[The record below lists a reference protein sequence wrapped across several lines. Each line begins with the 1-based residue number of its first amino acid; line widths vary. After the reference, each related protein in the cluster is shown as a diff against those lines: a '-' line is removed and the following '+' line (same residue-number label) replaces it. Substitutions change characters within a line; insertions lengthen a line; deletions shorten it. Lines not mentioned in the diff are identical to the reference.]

1 MRGEVE
7 GDGWVDNEGREEGRR
22 ERRWETGMGR
32 EERGA
37 MADVTRESKFKTFLC
52 KLFSNLSIL

>member
-7 GDGWVDNEGREEGRR
+7 GDGWVDNEGREEGRQ
-22 ERRWETGMGR
+22 ERKWGTGMGR

-37 MADVTRESKFKTFLC
+37 MADITRESNFKIFLC
-52 KLFSNLSIL
+52 AVF